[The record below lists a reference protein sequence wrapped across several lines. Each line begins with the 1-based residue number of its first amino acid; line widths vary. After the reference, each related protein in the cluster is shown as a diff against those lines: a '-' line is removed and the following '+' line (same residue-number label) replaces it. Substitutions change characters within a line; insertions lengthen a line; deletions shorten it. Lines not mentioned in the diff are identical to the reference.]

1 MMAPQVFV
9 DGLTSDLRK
18 LGLGEEAEQGILD
31 AFAPVLGESQKVPN
45 LGGLGCPPSLT
56 ATPLV
61 ANPVVFRSQNA
72 APGVRPPRAH
82 PSGAEAT
89 RSRTG
94 IAEPKHSAFA
104 TRRPI
109 YSTAQIPPLPF
120 GIYTSPP
127 LVHQGAREP
136 FHEPKLPASRLVPLD
151 VHGVLDLRDRVSR
164 EWVESELGARKF
176 SYVIVG
182 GGTAGLVLANRLSED
197 PENKVLVIEA
207 GPLQS
212 ENPDIET
219 PSMAGPLFGTE
230 IDWNY
235 RSIPQKGLY
244 ERKVVYPR
252 GKLVGGT
259 SNFNACVWSRGP
271 AVDYDAWE
279 RLGNPGWNWADLLP
293 YQRRSETF
301 HIPVPA
307 ANLPA
312 ATAHD
317 PLWVPSAH
325 GHGGPVDVSYS
336 QYISPQMQGFFESF
350 RQEGLREI
358 DPCGG
363 AAAGV
368 GYVAESIRADTETRS
383 SSEASYLASVLG
395 RENLLV
401 ITNAQATRIIWSSKR
416 APGRPVKARGVEL
429 CDAKNPSKKLV
440 ARVADEVIL
449 CGGTFNSPQLLEL
462 SGVGNAELLRQSGIE
477 PVVDLPGV
485 GENFQDHPCIAMSF
499 RLKRQYESLDMFES
513 DARLK
518 EKIHQEFLHH
528 EGPLAQTAPVV
539 AFLPPGHYLDKPEY
553 MHGLM
558 LAHRVEGSEHEHL
571 PIAWAHPSKKQLH
584 VEQSL
589 YGARGMI
596 EVVAMNRFLGGVK
609 KEEGRGYIGVIV
621 ALQHALSR
629 GNVHITSSDPLG
641 KPRIDPQMLSH
652 PADAFQLAH
661 ASRHVHDMC
670 IDPTSSLA
678 KFLDLPKAGPGHL
691 VPLHMDGAAHA
702 MGEDAEEQAWED
714 WLRSNARTEHHPAST
729 CSMLPR
735 PDGGVV
741 DPHLLVYGT
750 SNVRVADLSIV
761 PLHVATHPQTLA
773 YMIGEKASEI
783 IVDAQLRRRGC

>member
-1 MMAPQVFV
+1 MAPQVYV

-18 LGLGEEAEQGILD
+18 LGLGKDAEQGILD
-31 AFAPVLGESQKVPN
+31 AFAPVLGETHMVPH
-45 LGGLGCPPSLT
+45 
-56 ATPLV
+56 
-61 ANPVVFRSQNA
+61 A
-72 APGVRPPRAH
+72 A
-82 PSGAEAT
+82 S
-89 RSRTG
+89 
-94 IAEPKHSAFA
+94 A

-120 GIYTSPP
+120 GTYTSPP
-127 LVHQGAREP
+127 LIHRGAREP

-164 EWVESELGARKF
+164 ECIEGELAARKF

-219 PSMAGPLFGTE
+219 PNMAGNLFGTE

-252 GKLVGGT
+252 GKVVGGT

-301 HIPVPA
+301 HVPVPA

-325 GHGGPVDVSYS
+325 GHGGPVE
-336 QYISPQMQGFFESF
+336 GFFESF

-383 SSEASYLASVLG
+383 SSEASYLSPVLG

-416 APGRPVKARGVEL
+416 APGQPVKARGVEL
-429 CDAKNPSKKLV
+429 CDATNPSKKLV

-449 CGGTFNSPQLLEL
+449 CGGTFNSPQLLEI
-462 SGVGNAELLRQSGIE
+462 SGIGNAELLPKCGIE

-485 GENFQDHPCIAMSF
+485 GENF
-499 RLKRQYESLDMFES
+499 QYESLDMFES

-558 LAHRVEGSEHEHL
+558 LAHRVEDSEHEHL
-571 PIAWAHPSKKQLH
+571 PIAWARPSKKQLH

-596 EVVAMNRFLGGVK
+596 EVVAMTRFLGGVK

-629 GNVHITSSDPLG
+629 GNVHITSPDPLA

-661 ASRHVHDMC
+661 AARHVHDMC
-670 IDPTSSLA
+670 IDPTSALA
-678 KFLDLPKAGPGHL
+678 EFLDLPKAGPGHL

-714 WLRSNARTEHHPAST
+714 WVRSNARTEHHPAST

-761 PLHVATHPQTLA
+761 PLHVATHTVA
-773 YMIGEKASEI
+773 YMVGEKASEI
-783 IVDAQLRRRGC
+783 IVNAQLRRRGC